1 MNLASEVSA
10 MLSELDSTKAEIE
23 ILRSHSVAMETENDQ
38 LRRSVSRLQVERD
51 TYLRQAEAMKS
62 ILTQAGTGLV
72 NAMNAFRAGERE
84 LQEQALGVGEETDAP
99 PQFISEATKRLAAV
113 G

>member
-1 MNLASEVSA
+1 MNLASEVSSV
-10 MLSELDSTKAEIE
+10 LSELDSLKAENN
-23 ILRSHSVAMETENDQ
+23 ILREREVALETENDQ
-38 LRRSVSRLQVERD
+38 LRRLTTKINAERD

-84 LQEQALGVGEETDAP
+84 LQEGQLGIGNPNEP
-99 PQFISEATKRLAAV
+99 PPKFLSEASKALHAL
-113 G
+113 